1 VEGYLEMLPKF
12 SEALAKLDSNAE
24 TADKGK
30 KEKAKE
36 GAMKDAHGLSSER

>member
-1 VEGYLEMLPKF
+1 MELLPKF

-30 KEKAKE
+30 KKKAKE
-36 GAMKDAHGLSSER
+36 RAMKDARGLSIKR